1 MKKAVYTSKYTD
13 RKLTAAQKIA
23 EVICEKQALKKA
35 EPLFFRFWNS
45 PKWEKEFKTQ
55 LFFANS
61 LLKLY
66 SPQAILTGLKDKRA
80 YSVHSLGASFILD
93 EIFKE
98 EQEKLDKAEEAFKKA
113 PPPEEKKV
121 VVEKPRPKFNQKEK
135 NLFSKLEG
143 L

>member
-1 MKKAVYTSKYTD
+1 MKAVYTSKYTD

-23 EVICEKQALKKA
+23 EVICEKQATKRA
-35 EPLFFRFWNS
+35 EQLIYRFWNS

-66 SPQAILTGLKDKRA
+66 SLQAILAGLKDKRA
-80 YSVHSLGASFILD
+80 YGVYSLGAAFILD

-98 EQEKLDKAEEAFKKA
+98 EQAKLDKAEAEFKDA
-113 PPPEEKKV
+113 PAPEEKQV
-121 VVEKPRPKFNQKEK
+121 VMEKPRPKFQQKGK
-135 NLFSKLEG
+135 NLLSKLEG